1 MALVV
6 ITIDNTILN
15 VALPT
20 IVRELDATGSQLQWI
35 VDSYVI
41 VFACLLLTAGAL
53 GDKYGRKG
61 ALDVRRRVVRR
72 VLRAGVVRDLARSA
86 HRVPR
91 PDGHRRRADLPDH
104 AVDPHQHVH
113 RPRAGARHRDL
124 GGHLGHRHRDRP
136 AGRRVPRRALLVGR
150 GVPRERARVHHRVR
164 RRRDL
169 RAHVTRSRQPA
180 ARPAGLAPLDRHPG
194 RPALR
199 DHPGSRKRGG
209 RPRTC

>member
-72 VLRAGVVRDLARSA
+72 VLRAGVVRDLARPA
-86 HRVPR
+86 HRLPR
-91 PDGHRRRADLPDH
+91 AHGHRRRADLPDH

-113 RPRAGARHRDL
+113 RSRAGRGRSAS
-124 GGHLGHRHRDRP
+124 GP
-136 AGRRVPRRALLVGR
+136 ASPAIGIAIGPLVG
-150 GVPRERARVHHRVR
+150 GFLVEHFSWGAVFLVNVPVCTIAFIAAA
-164 RRRDL
+164 DL
-169 RAHVTRSRQPA
+169 RADVA
-180 ARPAGLAPLDRHPG
+180 
-194 RPALR
+194 
-199 DHPGSRKRGG
+199 
-209 RPRTC
+209 